1 MESAMGIGGRR
12 LLVVRDGEGDQRL
25 GLAGGSSQWSAKMGP
40 YVMKVRIDW
49 CSIDNAQSGLQVG
62 GAGYARSRVDRRD

>member
-1 MESAMGIGGRR
+1 MLILVGYQVPVRYNRKGMESAMGIGGRR

-40 YVMKVRIDW
+40 YVMKVRID
-49 CSIDNAQSGLQVG
+49 
-62 GAGYARSRVDRRD
+62 